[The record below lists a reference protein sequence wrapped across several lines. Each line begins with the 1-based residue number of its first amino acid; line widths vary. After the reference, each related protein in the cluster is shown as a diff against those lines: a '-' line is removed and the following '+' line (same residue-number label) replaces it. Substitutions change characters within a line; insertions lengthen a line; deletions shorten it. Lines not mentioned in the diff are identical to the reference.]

1 MKISVLM
8 PVYNE
13 TNTIMDILKLVR
25 GMKLDK
31 EIILV
36 DDCST
41 DGTRDFL
48 KEEFGDGKEDV
59 RVFYHEKNRGKGA
72 AVRTALEKATGDYMI
87 VQDADLEYSP
97 DDIVR
102 MVGMAQETGAK
113 AVFGSRFLNTWRST
127 NLFHFI
133 VNKFF
138 TVLTNI
144 LYGSSLTDIHTCYKM
159 VEMDIIR
166 QLDIRAESFA
176 FDPELCAKLLKRGTK
191 IREIP
196 ISYSGRDHEEGKK
209 IGWPDGVEALWTLLR
224 FRFRDK

>member
-13 TNTIMDILKLVR
+13 NDTIVDILELVR
-25 GMKLDK
+25 GMELDK
-31 EIILV
+31 EVILV

-48 KEEFGDGKEDV
+48 KKEFGDGKGDV
-59 RVFYHEKNRGKGA
+59 RVFYHDKNRGKGA
-72 AVRTALEKATGDYMI
+72 AVRTALSKATGDYMI

-97 DDIVR
+97 SDIVK
-102 MVGMAQETGAK
+102 MVGVAQQTGAK
-113 AVFGSRFLNTWRST
+113 AVFGSRFLETWRTT

-159 VEMDIIR
+159 VEMDTVR
-166 QLDIRAESFA
+166 GLDIRAESFA
-176 FDPELCAKLLKRGTK
+176 FDPELCAKLLKKGTR

-196 ISYSGRDHEEGKK
+196 ISYRGRDHEEGKK
-209 IGWPDGVEALWTLLR
+209 IGWPDGFEALWTLLR
-224 FRFRDK
+224 LRFSDK